1 MCVGLPDARTAGELS
16 GGPVRVFIVD
26 DEELVRDGLR
36 SLLEQGGLAVV
47 GDCGS
52 AREARSQVLECGAEV
67 MVLDE
72 LLPDGTGI
80 ELCRDVRSVDAGLR
94 GLLLTSHDDGGALPA
109 VVLAGAAGYVLR
121 QLRGDRIVQT
131 ILRAA
136 AGERLLAPGKLAAV
150 KGRLAKASV
159 SGGFDDLTEEEKA
172 VLALI
177 ADDRRNNEISET
189 LALDEAT
196 VRGRVSALLAKLG
209 FRSGMTVVGPGTST
223 SR

>member
-1 MCVGLPDARTAGELS
+1 
-16 GGPVRVFIVD
+16 
-26 DEELVRDGLR
+26 
-36 SLLEQGGLAVV
+36 
-47 GDCGS
+47 
-52 AREARSQVLECGAEV
+52 
-67 MVLDE
+67 
-72 LLPDGTGI
+72 
-80 ELCRDVRSVDAGLR
+80 
-94 GLLLTSHDDGGALPA
+94 
-109 VVLAGAAGYVLR
+109 
-121 QLRGDRIVQT
+121 VQT

-136 AGERLLAPGKLAAV
+136 GGERLLAPGKLAAV

-177 ADDRRNNEISET
+177 ADDRRNNEIRET

-209 FRSGMTVVGPGTST
+209 FRSGMTVVGPATST